1 MLWLI
6 CLSSLVGW
14 KGSCLQPS
22 ADSRE
27 KGGREVPLT
36 NQGCG
41 STSKTHRVL
50 ELLFFWAEVA
60 LGTLE
65 WDLGQDSPILNNL
78 SQGGYWHQG
87 SFCPEPGWPPWGSR
101 QAGQRGL
108 SWLRIHLAE
117 QDAGRQPWKRGIFL
131 FFFSWLAKISFIAPP
146 QPYFK
151 SNAHHCRKKWKKLIS
166 KERRKF

>member
-1 MLWLI
+1 MTHLPVFS
-6 CLSSLVGW
+6 CGMERELSATFGR
-14 KGSCLQPS
+14 QPG
-22 ADSRE
+22 E
-27 KGGREVPLT
+27 GRE
-36 NQGCG
+36 GG
-41 STSKTHRVL
+41 SSHKPGLWFYFENHRVL

-65 WDLGQDSPILNNL
+65 WDLGQDSPIFNNL

-87 SFCPEPGWPPWGSR
+87 SFCPEPRWPPWGSR

-146 QPYFK
+146 TLFQK
-151 SNAHHCRKKWKKLIS
+151 QCTSL
-166 KERRKF
+166 